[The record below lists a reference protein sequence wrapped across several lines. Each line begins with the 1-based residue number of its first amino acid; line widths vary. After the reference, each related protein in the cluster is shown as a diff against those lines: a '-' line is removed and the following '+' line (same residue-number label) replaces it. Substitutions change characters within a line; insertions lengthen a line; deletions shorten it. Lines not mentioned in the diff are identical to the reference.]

1 MVPAVKPVSLY
12 VSVVDGREATLAPSR
27 STSYFTTPTVSVL
40 AVHLMDMAVS
50 VAFVFCRLVGLVGA
64 MMSFADDELEETLTA
79 LLELRLL
86 ADELDFEEL
95 IKLDEL
101 LAREVDLELLESD
114 RLLEDRDDVVAALE
128 DDLRLLDA
136 EDGTDDDLLL
146 LLLAGSLGVVK
157 VFGSPWS
164 ENVLLASMAMM

>member
-1 MVPAVKPVSLY
+1 
-12 VSVVDGREATLAPSR
+12 
-27 STSYFTTPTVSVL
+27 
-40 AVHLMDMAVS
+40 
-50 VAFVFCRLVGLVGA
+50 
-64 MMSFADDELEETLTA
+64 MSFADDELEETLTA

>member
-1 MVPAVKPVSLY
+1 
-12 VSVVDGREATLAPSR
+12 
-27 STSYFTTPTVSVL
+27 
-40 AVHLMDMAVS
+40 MDMAVS

-64 MMSFADDELEETLTA
+64 MMSFADDELEETLRA

-95 IKLDEL
+95 LKLDEL
-101 LAREVDLELLESD
+101 LAREDDLELLESD

-146 LLLAGSLGVVK
+146 LLLLLLLAGSLGVVK